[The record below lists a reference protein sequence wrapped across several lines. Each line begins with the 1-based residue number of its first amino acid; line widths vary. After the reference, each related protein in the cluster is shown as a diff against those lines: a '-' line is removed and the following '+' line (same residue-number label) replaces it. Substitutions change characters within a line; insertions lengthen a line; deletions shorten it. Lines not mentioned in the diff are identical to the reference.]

1 MITYCFIHKNSSYSF
16 LVAISSFFLHYLLH
30 FSSCAVIYL
39 LCLVTSPCLFKLS
52 SWASFFQ
59 ESFSFSFFALQFCK
73 ILSEVLHN
81 SIPHDKESLIYNRTI
96 TSSIFFF
103 LLSIM
108 HRSITFALSAQL
120 HRLMLPKILTPQA
133 SSSTWLEWIFT
144 LK

>member
-108 HRSITFALSAQL
+108 HRSITFAFECTVTQVNASQDSYTTGQFINLIRMDL
-120 HRLMLPKILTPQA
+120 H
-133 SSSTWLEWIFT
+133 S
-144 LK
+144 